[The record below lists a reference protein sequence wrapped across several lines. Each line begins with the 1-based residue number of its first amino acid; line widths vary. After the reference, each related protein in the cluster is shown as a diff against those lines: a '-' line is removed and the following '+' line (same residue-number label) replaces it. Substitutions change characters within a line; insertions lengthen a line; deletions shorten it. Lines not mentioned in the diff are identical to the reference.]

1 MSRYVKTV
9 NFIKNLVSGS
19 KTSPTIS
26 SVTLSKNLAKR
37 RGDQDSIVAGVDKHL
52 KSSDTASSKIKKKFT
67 KQASSIH
74 DKYEKK
80 ADGGRMGY
88 KDGTKSGVG
97 RDHGGTNLKLKNKK
111 FFILGDSKK
120 DQKKYYDMSRAG
132 ARDMNKTGQGK
143 KFRDATTVDKET
155 GQIRIKRDEK
165 KAMGGRIG
173 RKMGGGSDMSNTAVK
188 KKNKGF
194 SKLPESIQIKI
205 NKKLAKKV

>member
-37 RGDQDSIVAGVDKHL
+37 RADQDSIVAGVDKHL

>member
-37 RGDQDSIVAGVDKHL
+37 RADQDSIVAGVDKHL
-52 KSSDTASSKIKKKFT
+52 KSSDTTSSKIKKKFT

-88 KDGTKSGVG
+88 KDGTKSG
-97 RDHGGTNLKLKNKK
+97 
-111 FFILGDSKK
+111 
-120 DQKKYYDMSRAG
+120 
-132 ARDMNKTGQGK
+132 
-143 KFRDATTVDKET
+143 
-155 GQIRIKRDEK
+155 
-165 KAMGGRIG
+165 
-173 RKMGGGSDMSNTAVK
+173 RKMGGGSNMSNTAVK
-188 KKNKGF
+188 KKFKNLGN
-194 SKLPESIQIKI
+194 LPETIQIKI
-205 NKKLAKKV
+205 AGKKIAKKV

>member
-37 RGDQDSIVAGVDKHL
+37 RADQDSIVAGVDKHL

-88 KDGTKSGVG
+88 KDGTKG
-97 RDHGGTNLKLKNKK
+97 
-111 FFILGDSKK
+111 
-120 DQKKYYDMSRAG
+120 
-132 ARDMNKTGQGK
+132 
-143 KFRDATTVDKET
+143 
-155 GQIRIKRDEK
+155 
-165 KAMGGRIG
+165 G
-173 RKMGGGSDMSNTAVK
+173 RKMGGGSSMSNTSVK
-188 KKNKGF
+188 KKFKNLGN
-194 SKLPESIQIKI
+194 LPETIQIKI
-205 NKKLAKKV
+205 AGKKIAKKV